1 MKLNIKQNKIY
12 KKKREAQSL
21 TWRLPVR
28 PAAETGPA
36 HLHSPPVVFLL
47 ARRTEAWRAPES
59 PGHLLLTCSPL
70 EAPEGATH
78 SPRPPLTSPS
88 LSGPPSPSLLC
99 FPPPMTE
106 SRRRPRSQPPWP
118 PATLRPSA
126 DSRSTEETS
135 SSSQSSYGTPG
146 GPASPSTVVFN
157 LRIRR
162 PPPVNLRPQRV
173 PGYTELL
180 PFTAVSAR
188 FDSPSSPA
196 SPRPLGR
203 SCTDAEAPPPHMLAA
218 AAATHRPWHPH
229 GHRWMRASEGLL
241 PVPFARLACSLVHC
255 NAALARSRAPAAASL
270 AAADTTVP
278 PRTCHGHHPKR
289 RCSRSRTPPAAQ
301 PLVAGDGQTR
311 SATASAYRRR
321 LVAGLDDM
329 ARH

>member
-1 MKLNIKQNKIY
+1 MPG
-12 KKKREAQSL
+12 AQTNHAGSSL
-21 TWRLPVR
+21 
-28 PAAETGPA
+28 PACPSTAW
-36 HLHSPPVVFLL
+36 SPPRVPRRLL
-47 ARRTEAWRAPES
+47 DPLSLSLKLIPSSGSLSHARRA
-59 PGHLLLTCSPL
+59 H
-70 EAPEGATH
+70 
-78 SPRPPLTSPS
+78 PRPPLAAAAAIVHP
-88 LSGPPSPSLLC
+88 
-99 FPPPMTE
+99 
-106 SRRRPRSQPPWP
+106 
-118 PATLRPSA
+118 RPSA
-126 DSRSTEETS
+126 ESRSTAETS

-146 GPASPSTVVFN
+146 GPASLSIVVFN

-162 PPPVNLRPQRV
+162 PPPINLRPQRV

-180 PFTAVSAR
+180 PVTAVSAR

-203 SCTDAEAPPPHMLAA
+203 SCTDAEAPPPHMLTA

-241 PVPFARLACSLVHC
+241 PVPFARPACSLVHC
-255 NAALARSRAPAAASL
+255 NAALTRSRAPAAASL

>member
-1 MKLNIKQNKIY
+1 MARARAFPATSFLPTIPWTRGRLSRVVPIPLTP
-12 KKKREAQSL
+12 SL
-21 TWRLPVR
+21 TLPL
-28 PAAETGPA
+28 PWP
-36 HLHSPPVVFLL
+36 SPPPNRL
-47 ARRTEAWRAPES
+47 
-59 PGHLLLTCSPL
+59 
-70 EAPEGATH
+70 
-78 SPRPPLTSPS
+78 SPS
-88 LSGPPSPSLLC
+88 SVWSSHGRHPSS
-99 FPPPMTE
+99 
-106 SRRRPRSQPPWP
+106 SRP
-118 PATLRPSA
+118 PATPRPSA

-301 PLVAGDGQTR
+301 PLVAGDGQTS

-321 LVAGLDDM
+321 LVAGLYDM